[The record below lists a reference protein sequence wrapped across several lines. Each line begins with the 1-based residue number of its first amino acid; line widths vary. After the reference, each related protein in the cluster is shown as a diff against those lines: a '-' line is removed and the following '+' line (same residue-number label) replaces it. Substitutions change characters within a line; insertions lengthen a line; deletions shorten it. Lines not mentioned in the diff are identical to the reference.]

1 MANVSSVTLGTF
13 CMSKMSA
20 MRRSCCS
27 LSRLAL
33 RKMSPRGGACV
44 SSCGMAVLLA
54 DGLYLSTRLHD
65 VGTGGTAVRR
75 LASCI
80 DNREAGRTVAVEMS
94 FIATEEIL
102 QIIRVV
108 VLRYQKCCGN
118 RGVPI

>member
-54 DGLYLSTRLHD
+54 DGLQPSTTPGC
-65 VGTGGTAVRR
+65 GTRDSGVWS
-75 LASCI
+75 LC
-80 DNREAGRTVAVEMS
+80 
-94 FIATEEIL
+94 
-102 QIIRVV
+102 
-108 VLRYQKCCGN
+108 LRYQQS
-118 RGVPI
+118 RGLDSVSDRNVLYNDEAGTPDNTWRSLEESKRLRQSR